1 MSFVTTCGTTINEIK
16 SLRARYRAAVAA
28 LKSMEYNA
36 SVDKN
41 PARYAEGLENAR
53 YWVEHFKQRLAK

>member
-1 MSFVTTCGTTINEIK
+1 MPFNGTTINEVK

-36 SVDKN
+36 SVDRN
-41 PARYAEGLENAR
+41 PAKYADALENAR
-53 YWVEHFKQRLAK
+53 YWVKHFEERLAK